1 MKYESQLE
9 LDVHEDSVS
18 SEGGVGRRSEGG
30 EPTHARRTAKHFY
43 KALAP
48 ERTRPEWAGWHT
60 YLIHNTTL

>member
-18 SEGGVGRRSEGG
+18 SEGGVGRRGEGG
-30 EPTHARRTAKHFY
+30 EPTHARRTAKHFD

-48 ERTRPEWAGWHT
+48 ERTRPEWAG
-60 YLIHNTTL
+60 